1 MFQAIREDRTI
12 HHRRQA
18 GAAMLSFLGLVSLA
32 GLSLLSGGQL
42 VEQLDAE
49 HVSLVFTE
57 LEDMAPPP
65 PPRGVEN
72 GVVQETDP
80 EPQVEPEPEPQVEPN
95 PELDPD
101 PEPQVAP
108 VVADLTGPI
117 GDPEGH
123 KLGVEGGDP
132 NLGKPGGQLGG
143 TGTSTEPG
151 GRGVKTVPASQ
162 VRARRQVAPV
172 YPAAAK
178 ELGLEGSCSLRF
190 QVDAKGRV
198 SSVKVVSCPTAFQT
212 AALTAA
218 QKWTFYPYKDSSG
231 AKHAAS
237 FVLRLEFRLD

>member
-12 HHRRQA
+12 NHRRQA

-32 GLSLLSGGQL
+32 GVSLLSGGQL
-42 VEQLDAE
+42 VEELDAE

-57 LEDMAPPP
+57 FDDMAPPP
-65 PPRGVEN
+65 PPKGVEN
-72 GVVQETDP
+72 GAAQETEP
-80 EPQVEPEPEPQVEPN
+80 ETQVEPEPEPQAEPD
-95 PELDPD
+95 PEVDPD
-101 PEPQVAP
+101 PEPDPAP
-108 VVADLTGPI
+108 VVADLTGPA
-117 GDPEGH
+117 GDPDGH
-123 KLGVEGGDP
+123 ELGVEGGDSIK
-132 NLGKPGGQLGG
+132 GKPGGQIGG
-143 TGTSTEPG
+143 TGASTVPG
-151 GRGVKTVPASQ
+151 GTGVKTVSASQ

-198 SSVKVVSCPTAFQT
+198 SSVNVVSCPTAFQS

>member
-1 MFQAIREDRTI
+1 MFQAIRKDRTLN
-12 HHRRQA
+12 HRRQA

-32 GLSLLSGGQL
+32 GGSLLSGGQL
-42 VEQLDAE
+42 VEELDAE

-57 LEDMAPPP
+57 LDDMAPPP
-65 PPRGVEN
+65 PPKGVEN
-72 GVVQETDP
+72 GTAKETEP
-80 EPQVEPEPEPQVEPN
+80 EAQVEPDPVSQVDPN

-101 PEPQVAP
+101 PEPQLP
-108 VVADLTGPI
+108 LVVADLTGPV

-123 KLGVEGGDP
+123 ALGVEGGDATQ
-132 NLGKPGGQLGG
+132 GKPGGQIGG
-143 TGTSTEPG
+143 TGTSTDRG
-151 GRGVKTVPASQ
+151 GMGLKTVSASQ

-198 SSVKVVSCPTAFQT
+198 STVKVVSCPTAFQS

-231 AKHAAS
+231 TKHAAS
-237 FVLRLEFRLD
+237 FVLRLEFQLD